1 MDTPSQTDTETCMS
15 ATLEKCGIF
24 NFERIISKA
33 VTLKQTPVAIVKV
46 SIPKLESY
54 YIANSSNSK
63 EPHMVNVKSTDA
75 VLGQQ

>member
-1 MDTPSQTDTETCMS
+1 MEHL
-15 ATLEKCGIF
+15 TLKGIF
-24 NFERIISKA
+24 SKV

-63 EPHMVNVKSTDA
+63 VPHMVNVKSTDA